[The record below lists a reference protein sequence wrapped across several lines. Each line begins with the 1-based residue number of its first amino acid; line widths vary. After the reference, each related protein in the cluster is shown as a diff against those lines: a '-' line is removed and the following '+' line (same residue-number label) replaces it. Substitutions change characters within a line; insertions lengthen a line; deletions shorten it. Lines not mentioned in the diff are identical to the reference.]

1 MHLEIRELMDLI
13 SGMNLKTVEQ
23 KEKALYKILYL
34 LGINPL
40 TGILIMMVEMVLVQ
54 EAIIRILTLED
65 G

>member
-23 KEKALYKILYL
+23 KEKALYKTLYL
-34 LGINPL
+34 HGINPL

>member
-1 MHLEIRELMDLI
+1 MLSEIRELMDLV

-23 KEKALYKILYL
+23 KEKALYKTLYL
-34 LGINPL
+34 LGINLL